1 MTPNPLA
8 GVRFQP
14 DPDAPQPLYR
24 QLGDALREAIAT
36 GSLAVGARLPSE
48 RDYAARLGVSRTT
61 VTAAYQELKD
71 QGLLRGYVGRGVVVL
86 AADVEDGVAGAG
98 LPWPQLGAR
107 LSRQGLPSRLQ
118 RRAAEVTLGDG
129 WLHPELLPAAA
140 LQEAAVRAA
149 ANPEHFVRAAPPFGL
164 PALRDA
170 IAQRESRP
178 GGRVDADDVLV
189 CGGAQQGINLVARAL
204 LGPGDRVLTESPTW
218 HGAVRAFR
226 AAGAEVSGVPMDHE
240 GIDPEALEDALLR
253 QRPKLVYLIP
263 TLHCP
268 TGRVA
273 GLARRRRVLALCQ
286 RYRTPILESQVYGEL
301 MFDAAATPP
310 SLRRLDERGLVIEL
324 GSVAKSLSPA
334 LRLGWLI
341 APRAALTLL
350 GAAKA
355 GLDLGTPVVPQA
367 ILADV
372 FERGIVD
379 RHLVRLRRALA
390 TRRDTLVAALARHA
404 PELRLTSPAG
414 GLYLWGTLP
423 PGIGG
428 AELEAAAE
436 GEGVAIRGG
445 EAFLPEAGPSR
456 QVRLCFAAAPTES
469 LDAGAER
476 VGRALRRLL
485 AEPRVNVDRG
495 HAAAWV

>member
-1 MTPNPLA
+1 MPPTFLA

-14 DPDAPQPLYR
+14 DPGSPLPLYR
-24 QLGDALREAIAT
+24 QLAAALREAIAA
-36 GSLAVGARLPSE
+36 GRLAVGARLPSE
-48 RDYAARLGVSRTT
+48 RDYAVRLGVSRTT

-71 QGLLRGYVGRGVVVL
+71 QGLLRGYVGRGAVVL
-86 AADVEDGVAGAG
+86 AADVDDGGIGSG

-107 LSRQGLPSRLQ
+107 LTRHGLPAAVQ
-118 RRAAEVTLGDG
+118 RRSAEITLGDG

-140 LQEAAVRAA
+140 LQEAALRAAGDADLFVRAA
-149 ANPEHFVRAAPPFGL
+149 APLGL
-164 PALRDA
+164 PALRAA
-170 IAQRESRP
+170 IARRESRP
-178 GGRVDADDVLV
+178 GRRVEPDDVLV
-189 CGGAQQGINLVARAL
+189 CGGAQQGIHLVARAL

-226 AAGAEVSGVPMDHE
+226 GAGAEVASVPMDAE
-240 GIDPEALEDALLR
+240 GIDPDALEDALLR
-253 QRPKLVYLIP
+253 QRPKLVNLIP

-273 GLARRRRVLALCQ
+273 SVARRRRVLALCQ

-310 SLRRLDERGLVIEL
+310 SLRQLDDRGLVIEL
-324 GSVAKSLSPA
+324 GSIAKSLSPA
-334 LRLGWLI
+334 LRLGWLM
-341 APRAALTLL
+341 APRAALALL

-355 GLDLGTPVVPQA
+355 GLDLGTPALPQA
-367 ILADV
+367 ILADL
-372 FERGIVD
+372 FDRGIAD

-390 TRRDTLVAALARHA
+390 ARRDALVAALAA
-404 PELRLTSPAG
+404 DCPELRLTPPAG

-423 PGIGG
+423 PGTSG
-428 AELEAAAE
+428 AELEAAAAA
-436 GEGVAIRGG
+436 EGVAVRGG

-456 QVRLCFAAAPTES
+456 HLRLCFAAAPADA
-469 LDAGAER
+469 LAAGAGR
-476 VGRALRRLL
+476 LGRALRRLI
-485 AEPRVNVDRG
+485 AEPRATVDRG